1 MLRVGVLASGS
12 GTNFQ
17 VLADAARSGRL
28 PVEIA
33 VLIYNNPGAY
43 VAERARA
50 AGIAAVL
57 LDHRKFVSRE
67 VLDEEIASTLDAH
80 GVELVV
86 MAGWMR
92 RVTEVLIGRFAD
104 RILNIH
110 PSLLPA
116 FRGAKAIEQA
126 LDYGVKVAGCT
137 VHIVRLEVDA
147 GPIILQ
153 AAEPVREEDTPET
166 LAARI
171 HAHEYRI
178 LPEAVRLFAEG
189 QVRIEGN
196 RARIVSA
203 DCAAL

>member
-1 MLRVGVLASGS
+1 MLASGS

-28 PVEIA
+28 PVKIA
-33 VLIYNNPGAY
+33 VLVYNNPGAY

-50 AGIAAVL
+50 AGIPAVL

-67 VLDEEIASTLDAH
+67 VLDEEIASTLEAH

-104 RILNIH
+104 RMLNIH

-126 LDYGVKVAGCT
+126 IDYGVKVAGCT

-189 QVRIEGN
+189 RVRIEGN

-203 DCAAL
+203 DRAAL